1 MVTYINNN
9 LWYLHTMEYYF
20 AIKINDLYSYN
31 RAPIYVLC
39 KKQASVTQNACEKR
53 QEKNIKKRKKKK
65 ERKKEEG
72 EGMEGKKKGRKERR
86 KRGKEEERNND

>member
-53 QEKNIKKRKKKK
+53 QEKKNIKKRKKKK

-72 EGMEGKKKGRKERR
+72 EGMEGKKKGRKEI
-86 KRGKEEERNND
+86 KKEERERGRKK

>member
-1 MVTYINNN
+1 M
-9 LWYLHTMEYYF
+9 WYLHTMEYYF

-31 RAPIYVLC
+31 RAPMYVLC
-39 KKQASVTQNACEKR
+39 KKQASVTQNAFEKR

-72 EGMEGKKKGRKERR
+72 EGMEGKKKGRKEI
-86 KRGKEEERNND
+86 KKEERERGRKK